1 MMKIRNNNKGL
12 ILVSSLWIVAI
23 LALLAIGLAY
33 RISIELHLVKFS
45 REMLKARLACESGL
59 EFASRVLAEDLNNFD
74 SFNETWSKGM
84 VIGRDESIFKDYKLK
99 QAAFTIFSETNNQDS
114 CANTLYG
121 LSDEGSKLNI
131 NKATTAELET
141 FFSQL
146 GIENPKEIT
155 NSISDWIDADD
166 ITSFDGAEDN
176 YYNSLP
182 APYRCKNAPLSV
194 IEELLLIRGMDEEK
208 FEKIK
213 PFVTVYGDGKI
224 NINTVSEVVLK
235 SLLISR
241 GALDTTAAKLAKEI
255 INYRLGPDACLATAD
270 DGVFE
275 RFEDISLALSS
286 PFSLAAFSKC
296 SDRLQF
302 TSEVY
307 RVNITAY
314 SLKAGVKKRAAAILK
329 KDKLNVS
336 MPEPIYWQEE

>member
-23 LALLAIGLAY
+23 LTLLAIGLAY

-59 EFASRVLAEDLNNFD
+59 EFSSQVLAEDLNDFD

-84 VIGRDESIFKDYKLK
+84 VLGRDESIFKDYKLK
-99 QAAFTIFSETNNQDS
+99 EAAFTIFSETNNQDS

-131 NKATTAELET
+131 NKATTVELET
-141 FFSQL
+141 FFTQL

-166 ITSFDGAEDN
+166 ITSFDGAEDD
-176 YYNSLP
+176 YYSSLVT
-182 APYRCKNAPLSV
+182 PYKCKNAPIAV
-194 IEELLLIRGMDEEK
+194 IEELLLIKGMDEEK

-255 INYRLGPDACLATAD
+255 IAYRFGPDTCLATAD
-270 DGVFE
+270 DGVLE
-275 RFEDISLALSS
+275 RFEDIPLALSS

-296 SDRLQF
+296 SDRLKF
-302 TSEVY
+302 NSEIF
-307 RVNITAY
+307 RANISAQA
-314 SLKAGVKKRAAAILK
+314 LKTDVKKKATALLK
-329 KDKLNVS
+329 KDKLNVT
-336 MPEPIYWQEE
+336 MPELIYWQEE